1 MKHRIHFYFGG
12 KIASKDLNKIIT
24 ETYSKTPQS
33 LNPLTEHSADILQR
47 NPDLVIGAGMVQELV
62 PKNYSKTNQDIFAML
77 TIKGNYKLLG
87 SGAIQGVLYK
97 NDYDL
102 MELASYD
109 KNKSHIQQLLKI
121 FQNKFKN
128 ILSHPN
134 WYITDFKCGE
144 YNNEPLR
151 WSKEDVKRGFKNINN
166 KKILFTD
173 CILQKATMKLDL
185 AVFIDGVFNEYTE
198 NYYIKIGDETNYEKD
213 KLLKENILVDISKSA
228 IEQFEE
234 GNLLK
239 YLKRIFSYLQIA
251 NKKKQLQ
258 NKLIDFFNTEIGL
271 IYKCKSNLELLILMM
286 EQKFKPVPIDDV
298 KYNLQNLKQILF
310 NIVGLDASKIFKID
324 NICNL
329 SSKPKM
335 KTGIK
340 KLLDYLLLI
349 VNKNTDKFIK
359 KNKQLNKIFL

>member
-1 MKHRIHFYFGG
+1 MK
-12 KIASKDLNKIIT
+12 
-24 ETYSKTPQS
+24 
-33 LNPLTEHSADILQR
+33 
-47 NPDLVIGAGMVQELV
+47 ELV
-62 PKNYSKTNQDIFAML
+62 PENYSKANQDIFAML
-77 TIKGNYKLLG
+77 TIEGKYKLLG

-102 MELASYD
+102 MELATYD
-109 KNKSHIQQLLKI
+109 KNKSHLQHLLKI
-121 FQNKFKN
+121 FQNKFN
-128 ILSHPN
+128 DILSHPD

-144 YNNEPLR
+144 YNDEPLR
-151 WSKEDVKRGFKNINN
+151 WSKEDIKRGYKKVDN

-173 CILQKATMKLDL
+173 CILQKATMKLDM
-185 AVFIDGVFNEYTE
+185 AVFSDGVFNEYTE

-228 IEQFEE
+228 KEQFEE

-258 NKLIDFFNTEIGL
+258 NKLIDFFNTETGL

-286 EQKFKPVPIDDV
+286 EQKFKTVSLDDI

-310 NIVGLDASKIFKID
+310 NIIGLDSSKISKID

-329 SSKPKM
+329 SSRPKM
-335 KTGIK
+335 KKGIEK
-340 KLLDYLLLI
+340 MIEYLLLI
-349 VNKNTDKFIK
+349 VNKKTDKFIK
-359 KNKQLNKIFL
+359 KNKQLNKIF